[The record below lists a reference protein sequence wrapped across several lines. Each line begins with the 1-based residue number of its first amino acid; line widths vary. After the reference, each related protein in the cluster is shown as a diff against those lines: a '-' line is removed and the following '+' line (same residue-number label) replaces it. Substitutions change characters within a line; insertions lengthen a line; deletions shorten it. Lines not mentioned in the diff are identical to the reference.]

1 LAIFTRISLLAPRPG
16 ARCGP
21 WDGILARHEREF
33 LPGAEEPLSLNQL
46 LELLDASG
54 LRERDRENAIACYL
68 SAGEGWREAMK
79 KIGGAFA
86 EGESVLKERKG
97 D

>member
-1 LAIFTRISLLAPRPG
+1 
-16 ARCGP
+16 
-21 WDGILARHEREF
+21 LARHESGFQSE
-33 LPGAEEPLSLNQL
+33 AEEPLSLNEL

-54 LRERDRENAIACYL
+54 LEERDRENAIACYL

-79 KIGGAFA
+79 KISGAFA
-86 EGESVLKERKG
+86 EGESGLKERKA

>member
-1 LAIFTRISLLAPRPG
+1 
-16 ARCGP
+16 
-21 WDGILARHEREF
+21 LARHEREF
-33 LPGAEEPLSLNQL
+33 RSDAEEPLSLNEL

-54 LRERDRENAIACYL
+54 VEERDRENAIACYL
-68 SAGEGWREAMK
+68 SAGEGWREAMR

-86 EGESVLKERKG
+86 EGEAGLRENKA